1 MKSDIDLNND
11 KFLKIIRKKK
21 ESCSSLVVR
30 SSTMEL
36 KIIVVV
42 QVGAMKIY
50 VDVVE
55 ELRKKERHYET
66 QFITKI
72 GGKN

>member
-1 MKSDIDLNND
+1 LLVAGSTQQHHGAQ
-11 KFLKIIRKKK
+11 II
-21 ESCSSLVVR
+21 
-30 SSTMEL
+30 
-36 KIIVVV
+36 IVV

-50 VDVVE
+50 VAVVE
-55 ELRKKERHYET
+55 DLRKKERHYET